1 MKSKL
6 TKRQKDIMSLFLL
19 GFTNEA
25 IAKELNL
32 SIHTVKSHV
41 RNIYEIYGLSGLKN
55 RDLRV
60 LAALRYLR
68 NLNNVGS
75 KNEQL

>member
-1 MKSKL
+1 MFKL
-6 TKRQKDIMSLFLL
+6 TKRQRDIMGLFLL

-25 IAKELNL
+25 IAKEMHI

-60 LAALRYLR
+60 LATLKYLEE
-68 NLNNVGS
+68 LN
-75 KNEQL
+75 K